1 MENEYL
7 NAEEAAQILR
17 CSTRKIGELRSGG
30 LLKGLRIGKSYIY
43 RRREI
48 DRFFDEYAGFD
59 LGNESKIRLAQQ
71 IHNKKR
77 SA

>member
-30 LLKGLRIGKSYIY
+30 LLKGLRIGKAYIY
-43 RRREI
+43 RKRDI
-48 DRFFDEYAGFD
+48 DMFFDLYAGYD
-59 LGNESKIRLAQQ
+59 LGNASKIRLAKQ
-71 IHNKKR
+71 IQNKK